1 MQNDFKLI
9 TRQFSNDITIYPIS
23 DVHLGSL
30 EHNKKEWADFVYGL
44 VSDPN
49 AYVILAG
56 DLMNNATRSS
66 VSNIFDETLRPR
78 EQKDRLVK
86 MLKPI
91 KDKILCAVSGNHER
105 RSLKDADDD
114 PMYDIMCKLDLEDLY
129 RQNAAFLKIQLG
141 NAQQFKNKTNN
152 TYTIAVTHGA
162 GGGVLSGST
171 INRNERF
178 AYAIDNL
185 DCLIVGH
192 THKGMISKP
201 AKIVIDP
208 RNDMVQIKPFTV
220 VSTQSWLS
228 YGGYATQKMLLPAGN
243 ASADNGQKLIL
254 SARRGKKNIKI
265 EW

>member
-1 MQNDFKLI
+1 MENDFKLI
-9 TRQFSNDITIYPIS
+9 TKNVTGNITIYPIS

-30 EHNKKEWADFVYGL
+30 EHNQKEWANFVYSL

-66 VSNIFDETLRPR
+66 VSNIFDEVLRPR

-105 RSLKDADDD
+105 RSVKDADND
-114 PMYDIMCKLDLEDLY
+114 PMYDIMCKLDIEDVY
-129 RQNAAFLKIQLG
+129 RQNIAFLKIQVSPKG
-141 NAQQFKNKTNN
+141 KDGYRYCN

-178 AYAIDNL
+178 AYTIDNL
-185 DCLIVGH
+185 DCLVVGH
-192 THKGMISKP
+192 THKGMVSKP

-208 RNDMVQIKPFTV
+208 RNDVVSIKPFTV

-228 YGGYATQKMLLPAGN
+228 YGGYAAQKMLLPAGN
-243 ASADNGQKLIL
+243 ATASNGQKIL
-254 SARRGKKNIKI
+254 LNSRPHKKEIKI

>member
-1 MQNDFKLI
+1 MKNDFELI
-9 TRQFSNDITIYPIS
+9 TKHFNSDITIYPIS

-30 EHNKKEWADFVYGL
+30 EHNEKEWAEFVYKI
-44 VSDPN
+44 VSEPN

-78 EQKDRLVK
+78 EQKERLVK
-86 MLKPI
+86 MLKPL

-105 RSLKDADDD
+105 RSIKDVDDD
-114 PMYDIMCKLDLEDLY
+114 PMYDIMCKLDIEDVY
-129 RQNAAFLKIQLG
+129 RQNIAFLKIQLNSKQYRG
-141 NAQQFKNKTNN
+141 AGN

-162 GGGVLSGST
+162 GGGVLGGST

-185 DCLIVGH
+185 DCLVVGH
-192 THKGMISKP
+192 THKGMVSKP

-208 RNDMVQIKPFTV
+208 RNDVVTIKPFTV

-228 YGGYATQKMLLPAGN
+228 FGGYAAQKMLLPAAN
-243 ASADNGQKLIL
+243 ATPDNGQKIVL
-254 SARRGKKNIKI
+254 SSRHHKKNIKI